1 MTRPE
6 YLVSYLPYTRLVNS
20 ILRVT
25 GDTEKYWKS
34 TDSTGHTLLIRKS
47 NLKLRGSDEQFYSWT
62 DEQVIEFRVHRRLL
76 LRVNRIKFDT
86 LSTKQ
91 LNEIL
96 KIVEEE

>member
-6 YLVSYLPYTRLVNS
+6 YLVSYLPYTRLVHS

-62 DEQVIEFRVHRRLL
+62 VKQVEEFREHKRVFLK
-76 LRVNRIKFDT
+76 VNRIRFET

>member
-1 MTRPE
+1 MKRPE
-6 YLVSYLPYTRLVNS
+6 YLISYLPYSRQVST

-62 DEQVIEFRVHRRLL
+62 DEQVTEFRVHRKLL
-76 LRVNRIKFDT
+76 LKVNRIRFDT

-96 KIVEEE
+96 RIMEE